1 MTDFA
6 KNPGGIIGRPIID
19 DEVILRPIDEVKKR
33 VSIGAVKNE
42 TFNDFFGKD
51 AKDISLKYSEK
62 RRKYLGGK

>member
-6 KNPGGIIGRPIID
+6 KNPGEIILRPIE
-19 DEVILRPIDEVKKR
+19 EVIGRPIDEVKKR

-51 AKDISLKYSEK
+51 AKDISLKYSDK
-62 RRKYLGGK
+62 KRKYLGDK

>member
-6 KNPGGIIGRPIID
+6 KNPEEIILRPIE
-19 DEVILRPIDEVKKR
+19 EVIGRPIDEVKKR

-42 TFNDFFGKD
+42 TFEDFFGKD

-62 RRKYLGGK
+62 RRKYGGK